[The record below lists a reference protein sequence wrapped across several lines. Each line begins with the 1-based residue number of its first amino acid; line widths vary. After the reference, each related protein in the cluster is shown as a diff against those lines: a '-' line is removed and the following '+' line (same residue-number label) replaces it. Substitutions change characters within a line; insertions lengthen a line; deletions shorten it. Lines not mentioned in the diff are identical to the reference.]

1 LLEVLTMKGD
11 MPRVGL
17 TRSAPLRIRQFA
29 RLAVLTLVAGGTL
42 ANSRCEAPF
51 DLRDHTSCGE
61 LLYGGVPAEGSP
73 RVNPSFVTVFTGF
86 GRSLEA
92 CFYGDEV
99 RDAERQAIRWS
110 SDDPTLATVD
120 PATGPRTVVSGHG
133 FGVTHVRAVITGVSV
148 PVVVVVCDESG
159 ACPPPPYR

>member
-1 LLEVLTMKGD
+1 MERHA
-11 MPRVGL
+11 PRPVH
-17 TRSAPLRIRQFA
+17 APMDLIPIRRVI
-29 RLAVLTLVAGGTL
+29 RLAAVTAAGVGAL
-42 ANSRCEAPF
+42 ASSRCQAPF
-51 DLRDHTSCGE
+51 DLREHTSCGSF
-61 LLYGGVPAEGSP
+61 LGGVPAEGSP
-73 RVNPSFVTVFTGF
+73 EVIPDGVTVFSG
-86 GRSLEA
+86 GQKGVLVA

-133 FGVTHVRAVITGVSV
+133 FGVTRVRAVITGVPV

>member
-1 LLEVLTMKGD
+1 MLTI
-11 MPRVGL
+11 GL
-17 TRSAPLRIRQFA
+17 TGTARIRFRQ
-29 RLAVLTLVAGGTL
+29 LTRLVATTL
-42 ANSRCEAPF
+42 AGVGALATSRCEAPF